1 MESRS
6 NLRGPGRHVKLGV
19 VLEALEI
26 AAGIVFAAVLLLF
39 FFGPWR
45 N

>member
-1 MESRS
+1 
-6 NLRGPGRHVKLGV
+6 

-26 AAGIVFAAVLLLF
+26 AAGIVFAGVLLLF

-45 N
+45 NSD